1 MNELTIIEQL
11 ALIAQSAKAEYQAV
25 LMWVCLSALAIGAFV
40 GAFYAARNAMS
51 KVCKL
56 ILWLGPVGC
65 IMAGPFIGKMISYG
79 GSKPPQPTHLWRFE
93 YVNGVHDNGSFCTNN
108 LICAAWT
115 FDLPAMEYAI
125 KANYQDLTI
134 TNATGE
140 CVDPLHPLPDALVR
154 EGAHVWPLAEGA
166 NAENMRVVIYA
177 VYVPP
182 PVVTTNGVY
191 HLSGVM
197 PAMGDD
203 PGKYVTPGV
212 QIIVNLETGESEI
225 ITPTNAPPQSLLQ
238 ALQSEIETE

>member
-11 ALIAQSAKAEYQAV
+11 GLIAQSAKAEYQAV
-25 LMWVCLSALAIGAFV
+25 LMWVCLSALAGV
-40 GAFYAARNAMS
+40 LYAVRNAVS

-65 IMAGPFIGKMISYG
+65 ILCGPGIVKFVSYG
-79 GSKPPQPTHLWRFE
+79 GSKPTPSHLWKFE
-93 YVNGVHDNGSFCTNN
+93 YVNGVHDNGSYCTNN

-115 FDLPAMEYAI
+115 FDLPAMEYTI

-134 TNATGE
+134 TNATGQ

-177 VYVPP
+177 AYVPP

-197 PAMGDD
+197 PAMGDN

-225 ITPTNAPPQSLLQ
+225 ITPTNAPPSVSAIRSIHQEEHQ
-238 ALQSEIETE
+238 E

>member
-1 MNELTIIEQL
+1 MTIVEQL
-11 ALIAQSAKAEYQAV
+11 ALIAQCEAGEWQLGLMYLCIGALCAIGVCAFAWFVWRGLCRYVDGCRRAGRIGQFLFVVGLIAAV
-25 LMWVCLSALAIGAFV
+25 L
-40 GAFYAARNAMS
+40 
-51 KVCKL
+51 
-56 ILWLGPVGC
+56 
-65 IMAGPFIGKMISYG
+65 YG
-79 GSKPPQPTHLWRFE
+79 GTKPPQPTHLWRFE
-93 YVNGVHDNGSFCTNN
+93 YVNGVHDNGSYCTNN

-115 FDLPAMEYAI
+115 FDLPAMEYTI

-177 VYVPP
+177 AYVPP

-197 PAMGDD
+197 PAMGDN

-225 ITPTNAPPQSLLQ
+225 ITPTNAPPQPLTN
-238 ALQSEIETE
+238 ALQTQQENNQ